1 MNNHDFDIA
10 KWQATSIFAQMGN
23 IGSEVGRSAKAYAN
37 GDTVSFE
44 GAFKR
49 ALDLFDATTSG
60 LVKSKS
66 PRVKE
71 VLLARDQFTQ
81 QYYGD
86 NPKID
91 PSLEVYFMQ
100 FAIAERLQR

>member
-1 MNNHDFDIA
+1 MSKHIFDKE
-10 KWQATSIFAQMGN
+10 KWQAMSFAAQMGN
-23 IGSEVGRSAKAYAN
+23 IGSEVGRSAKAYAS
-37 GDTVSFE
+37 GDTQSFD
-44 GAFKR
+44 GACMR
-49 ALDLFDATTSG
+49 ALDLFDATVAG
-60 LVKSKS
+60 LAKSKS
-66 PRVKE
+66 PRLKE

-86 NPKID
+86 QPKID